1 METQEQEK
9 TFTYKTQDSNESTY
23 TPTTFIDSTQDLS
36 PVLQVLEE
44 EDGKAIEQ
52 LRDELADNWKKKQI
66 FRTETEMRISVLND
80 GKHPTQASKYW
91 QSVREMSAHFDGL
104 MGVSFDIKRNKIQ
117 KLKLERKLQKAIEKG
132 DDLREMEL
140 RVDLEENLY
149 HAAQMRQVAH
159 DRVRE
164 IKLWS
169 KIKSELDD
177 GSFNSQDVNAHQA
190 VSYRYAL
197 QHRVQALGPNSG
209 PAEVVNAVGPLKTI
223 ERLSTEDGKLL
234 DFKTAKQLALKGPEE
249 YNLLKDKNTENDT
262 NS

>member
-1 METQEQEK
+1 MENEQEK
-9 TFTYKTQDSNESTY
+9 NYTYQV
-23 TPTTFIDSTQDLS
+23 PTLVEPTQDLS
-36 PVLQVLEE
+36 PVIQVLN
-44 EDGKAIEQ
+44 EDDGQAIERLQ
-52 LRDELADNWKKKQI
+52 AELADNWRKKQI

-104 MGVSFDIKRNKIQ
+104 VGVSFDIKRNKIQ
-117 KLKLERKLQKAIEKG
+117 KLKLERKLQKAIDEGNDIK
-132 DDLREMEL
+132 EMEI

-149 HAAQMRQVAH
+149 HAAQMRQVAS

-164 IKLWS
+164 LKLWS

-177 GSFNSQDVNAHQA
+177 GSFDTQDVNRHQA

-197 QHRVQALGPNSG
+197 QNRVKALGPNSG

-223 ERLSTEDGKLL
+223 ERLDVGDGRLL
-234 DFKTAKQLALKGPEE
+234 DFRAAKELALKGPEA
-249 YNLLKDKNTENDT
+249 YNQLKENNTEQENTEN
-262 NS
+262 